1 VFERAVF
8 ERAVSVVDGPGFHVD
23 VDKVTEAGNGISRS
37 VTDQQGF
44 QLRGLCGDAELYG
57 HQGVHDGLMDFCA
70 RWSDGLDILTDDA
83 DKIGATLTRAANAYR
98 GIDAASARTLRT
110 DPGQQAVEGG

>member
-1 VFERAVF
+1 MLEWV
-8 ERAVSVVDGPGFHVD
+8 VSVVDGPGFHID
-23 VDKVTEAGNGISRS
+23 VDKVAEAGSGISRS

-44 QLRGLCGDAELYG
+44 QLRGLCGDVELYG
-57 HQGVHDGLMDFCA
+57 HQGVHDGLMDFCT

-98 GIDAASARTLRT
+98 GIDDATARTLRT
-110 DPGQQAVEGG
+110 DPGQQAVNDG

>member
-1 VFERAVF
+1 MLEGV
-8 ERAVSVVDGPGFHVD
+8 VSVVDGPGFHID
-23 VDKVTEAGNGISRS
+23 VDKVAEAGSGISRS

-44 QLRGLCGDAELYG
+44 QLRGLCGDVELYG
-57 HQGVHDGLMDFCA
+57 HQGVHDGLMDFCT

-98 GIDAASARTLRT
+98 GIDDATARTLRT
-110 DPGQQAVEGG
+110 DPGQQAVNDG